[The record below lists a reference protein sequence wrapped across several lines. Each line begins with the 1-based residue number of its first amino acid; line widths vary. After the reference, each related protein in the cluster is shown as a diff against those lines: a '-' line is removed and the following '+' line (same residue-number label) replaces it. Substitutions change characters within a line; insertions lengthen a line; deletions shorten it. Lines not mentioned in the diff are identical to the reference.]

1 MEIIYFRWDENI
13 INHIARHEIN
23 PEEIEELAFEDYPYI
38 RRGKRGRRYL
48 YGQTLGG
55 RHLFT
60 VYVLSSEKIAQVI
73 TAREMDEKERKLYL
87 GRGK

>member
-1 MEIIYFRWDENI
+1 MEIIYFRWDEDI
-13 INHIARHEIN
+13 INHIARHEIK

-48 YGQTLGG
+48 YGQTLGE
-55 RHLFT
+55 RYLFT

>member
-1 MEIIYFRWDENI
+1 MEIIYFRWDEDI
-13 INHIARHEIN
+13 LSQIARQGIK
-23 PEEIEELAFEDYPYI
+23 PDEIEEIAFEDYPYI

-48 YGQTLGG
+48 YGQTMGG
-55 RHLFT
+55 RFLFV

-87 GRGK
+87 RRGK

>member
-1 MEIIYFRWDENI
+1 MEIIYFRWDEDI
-13 INHIARHEIN
+13 INHIARHEVK
-23 PEEIEELAFEDYPYI
+23 PEEIEEVAFENNPYV

-55 RHLFT
+55 RYLFA

-73 TAREMDEKERKLYL
+73 TAREMDEKEQKLYL
-87 GRGK
+87 RRGK